1 VLGTGSV
8 MYANE
13 RLRPV
18 ELPWTWW
25 WLFWAA
31 LFAPAILATMLSA
44 ASTSPPWP
52 RLKTLYAAS
61 VLFIIASME
70 LTILADPHLTVIA
83 VVVLSVS
90 LMIRGAF
97 NAFQGPSRYR

>member
-1 VLGTGSV
+1 